1 MVSSLDDLDGSGATR
16 NGSRI
21 TDLEE
26 NQYYYGPG
34 AASTSTTST
43 TTAAHERSN
52 AFNGLHVTVAGLDVN
67 NNNNT
72 VCVFYF
78 V

>member
-52 AFNGLHVTVAGLDVN
+52 AFNGLHVTVAGIDV

>member
-34 AASTSTTST
+34 AASSSTST

-52 AFNGLHVTVAGLDVN
+52 AFNGLHVTVAGIDV

>member
-34 AASTSTTST
+34 AASSSTST

-52 AFNGLHVTVAGLDVN
+52 AFNGLHVTVTGLNV

>member
-21 TDLEE
+21 SDLEE

-34 AASTSTTST
+34 AASTSTST

-52 AFNGLHVTVAGLDVN
+52 AFNGLHVTVTGLDVN